1 MLGYLPQSPAAYAY
15 SLLFTVM
22 GAAILSFSRNWTG
35 RVSQE
40 TFIGVVYVVS
50 AAAAFLLV
58 DKSPQGAEHIKQ
70 LLVGSILTTTGDDL
84 LKVLGLYSI
93 VGFFHWLGHKRFLL
107 ISFQPE
113 QATQMG
119 WRIWLWDFLFYLSF
133 GVVVTSS
140 VALSGVLLV
149 FCFLIVPAAIGTLY
163 SSTVLGKLLLGWAI
177 GIFASSVG
185 LSCSYLWD
193 LPTGAT
199 IVCVFGATLTLAALL
214 KPLILNL
221 KEKRLQVFAKALS
234 VIQTSLLG
242 VILMSGV
249 WLTVNPHAD
258 HPLLDL
264 LDTYQPAVK
273 SLFLTEE
280 EQQILAQSVRGGA
293 QMRSEVE
300 RLDAMERNSRWQGAE
315 LAEEELRRLSSYT
328 LSFQEMEKGEQFVQ
342 RELRT
347 KVRLRQRWVLGVP
360 LIFLSLGCLIALYPL

>member
-1 MLGYLPQSPAAYAY
+1 
-15 SLLFTVM
+15 
-22 GAAILSFSRNWTG
+22 
-35 RVSQE
+35 
-40 TFIGVVYVVS
+40 
-50 AAAAFLLV
+50 
-58 DKSPQGAEHIKQ
+58 
-70 LLVGSILTTTGDDL
+70 
-84 LKVLGLYSI
+84 
-93 VGFFHWLGHKRFLL
+93 
-107 ISFQPE
+107 
-113 QATQMG
+113 
-119 WRIWLWDFLFYLSF
+119 
-133 GVVVTSS
+133 
-140 VALSGVLLV
+140 
-149 FCFLIVPAAIGTLY
+149 
-163 SSTVLGKLLLGWAI
+163 
-177 GIFASSVG
+177 VG

-293 QMRSEVE
+293 QIRSEVE